1 MTAAVEPL
9 EQWRGAAYRLGRRW
23 HRAGREWP
31 ASPDAL
37 WTEIAR
43 ACARA
48 TGHEPRERLAAV
60 EDAWYK
66 GYDSTTR
73 SAGRQKRS
81 ALPVA
86 VVSVALDQRELGE
99 IDAARGETPRSTW
112 IREAAIA
119 VARADLRDKR

>member
-1 MTAAVEPL
+1 MPTDDQIA
-9 EQWRGAAYRLGRRW
+9 QWAGAAYRLGRRW

-60 EDAWYK
+60 EDAWHK

-73 SAGRQKRS
+73 RPGRQRRS

-86 VVSVALDQRELGE
+86 VVSVGVDQAELAA
-99 IDAARGETPRSTW
+99 IDAARGTTPRSTW
-112 IREAAIA
+112 IRQAALE
-119 VARADLRDKR
+119 RAATLR